1 MPSPATPSAVTVLPE
16 DESHDLV
23 YFSSASQNTHRFVQR
38 VGRPATRIPLR
49 PRTEGM
55 IQVSRPYVILVPT
68 YGGGD
73 LSKALPRQVA
83 QFLNIPANRR
93 LLRGVISSGNTNFGT
108 AYCAAGPII
117 AGKCHVPDMYRFE
130 LLGTDDDVATVRQ
143 GLERFWATSPLAA

>member
-1 MPSPATPSAVTVLPE
+1 MPSPATPSEVIVLPE

-23 YFSSASQNTHRFVQR
+23 YFSSASLNTHRFVER

-55 IQVSRPYVILVPT
+55 IQVTRPYVLLVPT

-73 LSKALPRQVA
+73 LAKALPRQVA

-93 LLRGVISSGNTNFGT
+93 LLRGVIASGNTNFGT

-117 AGKCHVPDMYRFE
+117 AAKCHVPDMYHFE
-130 LLGTDDDVATVRQ
+130 LLGTQDDVVKVRQ
-143 GLERFWATSPLAA
+143 GLEGFWATTSLAA

>member
-1 MPSPATPSAVTVLPE
+1 MPTPPPPGIRPVPAE
-16 DESHDLV
+16 ESHDLV
-23 YFSSASQNTHRFVQR
+23 YFSSASRNTHRFVQR

-55 IQVSRPYVILVPT
+55 IQVCRPYVILVPT

-83 QFLNIPANRR
+83 QFLNVPANRS

-117 AGKCHVPDMYRFE
+117 ARKCQVPDMYRFE
-130 LLGTDDDVATVRQ
+130 LLGTDEDVLTVRE
-143 GLERFWATSPLAA
+143 GLERFWDESSLAA